1 MKTVS
6 TFQPAQRAQQ
16 RTRWAFATLSSAL
29 LLGCSSL
36 GYSATLADVKLVD
49 RNTGQR
55 LTVYQH
61 QGEYWVAGRPGA
73 SYSVDISNRTGK
85 RILAVISVDGVNALN
100 GQTASAT
107 PDDGYVLNPWQS
119 WAITGWR
126 KSDSQVAAFYFSE
139 SDASYASRTGR
150 PRDVGVIGVALF
162 RERVPEPVRPP
173 PVTRRSPVDERYSPR
188 MNESDK
194 SSSANADM
202 ASSVAAE
209 APMPTPAPMPA
220 PQAAPAAKP
229 MPPAAANSE
238 IAADSAAM
246 PSAANADSKA
256 ARAEKRAPS
265 SAPRTPSL
273 GTGHGALETSHTRT
287 VEFDSATQRP
297 EQVVR
302 IRYDS
307 YANLV
312 AKGVIRQPRPQPER
326 SPNAFP
332 ADAQRSYVPDP
343 PAY

>member
-1 MKTVS
+1 MHTA
-6 TFQPAQRAQQ
+6 TFSQPPQRSQQ
-16 RTRWAFATLSSAL
+16 RTRWAFATLASAL

-49 RNTGQR
+49 RNSGQR

-73 SYSVDISNRTGK
+73 SYSVDISNRTGQ

-107 PDDGYVLNPWQS
+107 PDDGYVLTPWQS

-209 APMPTPAPMPA
+209 APMPAPA

-229 MPPAAANSE
+229 MPLAAASAE
-238 IAADSAAM
+238 IAADAAAM
-246 PSAANADSKA
+246 PSSSPSANADSKA

-265 SAPRTPSL
+265 SAPRAPSL

-287 VEFDSATQRP
+287 VDFDSATQRP

-312 AKGVIRQPRPQPER
+312 AKGIIRQPRPQPER

-343 PAY
+343 PNY